1 MKTTTF
7 SDLAC
12 KEVVNCRDGRS
23 IGFADDLNIDT
34 EGGTILS
41 LLVKEQGKIFCF
53 SKNRQIEIA
62 YENIQKIGKDIILV
76 DMPYLPDPCDGR
88 EKKEKKKFGFFH

>member
-7 SDLAC
+7 SNLSC

-23 IGFADDLNIDT
+23 IGFVDDLTIDT
-34 EGGTILS
+34 ENGTILS
-41 LLVKEQGKIFCF
+41 LLIKEQGKFFCF
-53 SKNRQIEIA
+53 SKSKTIEIA

-76 DMPYLPDPCDGR
+76 DMQYFPEISENH